1 MHALELLSAACC
13 NAASEH
19 SCHAHLGVKL
29 NAGLSAHHPLQVT
42 LACLAGR
49 RFPTEPPRGKGEL
62 LAGSSGL
69 VGRAL
74 LSLPDVEQLA
84 QALG

>member
-1 MHALELLSAACC
+1 MPA
-13 NAASEH
+13 
-19 SCHAHLGVKL
+19 
-29 NAGLSAHHPLQVT
+29 PLQVT

-84 QALG
+84 HAL